1 MRPRTQALVGTHV
14 WSAVGLC
21 AALLL
26 ALPIAVTGQTRLPWD
41 AVATKLVERMAIS
54 PGERVLL
61 VAMPGDFSPLVPV
74 LRRHVARAGGHDL
87 GAIAVDG
94 SHPAGWETPFGRDFE
109 GLTVQEMVDY
119 FFEVDVAVMLP
130 GTGTQHAPYAAMQV
144 LLGTG
149 RARTIHF
156 HWAGSYDLQG
166 NPMPTDRAVSQ
177 TLLRALLQT
186 DYAALA
192 VHQRRFESEMRG
204 QVVRVTTPLGTDIT
218 FQIGD
223 RPVTKQDGDASA
235 RAAARALNLID
246 REIELPAGAIRV
258 APIEGSVN
266 GRIAFPPT
274 VWQGQTVEG
283 LVLEITGGRVVSIT
297 ATTGLEAVKAELDE
311 AGTSGRAFREFA
323 LGFNPRLA
331 IPTGGS
337 PWIPYYGYGAGVVR
351 LSLGDNTELG
361 GAVEGGYVR
370 WNFFHDATVTVGEE
384 VWVSEGRLVR

>member
-1 MRPRTQALVGTHV
+1 M
-14 WSAVGLC
+14 C
-21 AALLL
+21 AAVII
-26 ALPIAVTGQTRLPWD
+26 ALPSAATSQTRLPWD
-41 AVATKLVERMAIS
+41 AVASKLVERMAIS

-61 VAMPGDFSPLVPV
+61 LAMPGDFSPLVPV

-94 SHPAGWETPFGRDFE
+94 SHPAGWETPFGRDSE
-109 GLTVQEMVDY
+109 GLTVQEMVEY
-119 FFEVDVAVMLP
+119 FLEIDVAVMLP
-130 GTGTQHAPYAAMQV
+130 GAGTQHAPYAAMQA

-156 HWAGSYDLQG
+156 HWAGAYDLQG
-166 NPMPTDRAVSQ
+166 NLMPTDRAVSQ

-192 VHQRRFESEMRG
+192 AHQRDFESEMRG

-235 RAAARALNLID
+235 LAAALARNLID

-258 APIEGSVN
+258 APIEASVN
-266 GRIAFPPT
+266 GRISFPPT

-283 LVLEITGGRVVSIT
+283 LVLEFESGRVVDMT
-297 ATTGLEAVKAELDE
+297 ASSGLEAVEAELDA
-311 AGTSGRAFREFA
+311 AGESGRAFREFA
-323 LGFNPRLA
+323 LGFNPLLG
-331 IPTGGS
+331 IPTQGA

-370 WNFFHDATVTVGEE
+370 WNFFPDATVTVGKE

>member
-1 MRPRTQALVGTHV
+1 MRHRTQPLAGTHTRN
-14 WSAVGLC
+14 AVVVC
-21 AALLL
+21 AAVLV
-26 ALPIAVTGQTRLPWD
+26 ALPSALAGQTRLPWD
-41 AVATKLVERMAIS
+41 AIATKLVERMAIS

-61 VAMPGDFSPLVPV
+61 VAMPGYFSPLIPV
-74 LRRHVARAGGHDL
+74 LRRRVARAGGHDL

-94 SHPAGWETPFGRDFE
+94 SHPAGWETPFGRGSE
-109 GLTVQEMVDY
+109 GLTAQDMVEY
-119 FFEVDVAVMLP
+119 FLEVDVAVMLP
-130 GTGTQHAPYAAMQV
+130 RAGTQHAPYSAMQA

-156 HWAGSYDLQG
+156 HWAGAYDLQG
-166 NPMPTDRAVSQ
+166 NLMPTDRRVSQ

-192 VHQRRFESEMRG
+192 AHQRRFETEMRG

-218 FQIGD
+218 FRIGD

-235 RAAARALNLID
+235 RAAGTALNLID

-258 APIEGSVN
+258 APIEESVD
-266 GRIAFPPT
+266 GRIAFPPS
-274 VWQGQTVEG
+274 VWQGQGVEG
-283 LVLEITGGRVVSIT
+283 LVLEITGGRVVNIT
-297 ATTGLEAVKAELDE
+297 ATTGLAAVEAELE
-311 AGTSGRAFREFA
+311 AAGASGRAFREFA
-323 LGFNPRLA
+323 LGFNPLLA
-331 IPTGGS
+331 IPAGGQ

-384 VWVSEGRLVR
+384 VWVNEGRLVR

>member
-1 MRPRTQALVGTHV
+1 M
-14 WSAVGLC
+14 LC
-21 AALLL
+21 AAVPIV
-26 ALPIAVTGQTRLPWD
+26 LPNTIAGQTRLPWD
-41 AVATKLVERMAIS
+41 AVAARLVERMAVS

-94 SHPAGWETPFGRDFE
+94 SHPAGWETPFGREAE
-109 GLTVQEMVDY
+109 GLTVQELVEY
-119 FFEVDVAVMLP
+119 FLEVDVAVMLP
-130 GTGTQHAPYAAMQV
+130 GAGTQHAPYAAMQS

-156 HWAGSYDLQG
+156 HWAGAYDLQG
-166 NPMPTDRAVSQ
+166 NLMPTDRMVTQ

-186 DYAALA
+186 DYSALSA
-192 VHQRRFESEMRG
+192 HQREFEAAMRG

-235 RAAARALNLID
+235 RAATRALNLID

-258 APIEGSVN
+258 APIEQSVD

-274 VWQGQTVEG
+274 VWQGQSVEG
-283 LVLEITGGRVVSIT
+283 LVLEFERGRVVDMR
-297 ATTGLEAVKAELDE
+297 ATSGLEAVEAELDS

-323 LGFNPRLA
+323 LGFNPLLA
-331 IPTGGS
+331 IPTQGR

-370 WNFFHDATVTVGEE
+370 WNFFHDATVMVGDEL
-384 VWVSEGRLVR
+384 WVDEGRLVR